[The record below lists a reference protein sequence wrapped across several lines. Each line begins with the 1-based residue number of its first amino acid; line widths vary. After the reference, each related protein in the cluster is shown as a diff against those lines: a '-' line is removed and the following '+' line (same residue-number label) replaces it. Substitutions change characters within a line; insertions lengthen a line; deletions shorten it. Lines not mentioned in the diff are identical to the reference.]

1 MIYVKETF
9 NLTPA
14 SPETRDDFIGFAT
27 TDLVPTCE
35 RLGARL
41 VGAWFSHAEW
51 YGQVTQVLEFDDLG
65 SVQAFRIGARDD
77 ARWRDCERRV
87 EEFAPQRAS
96 VLLEPLGPVPP
107 STLQDAMRA
116 SREQPIDAYTF
127 AVLEVA
133 PGKMETFI
141 ATLSAVKDSFPI
153 IASWRAIAG
162 NPNEVIDL
170 WKGALGQEP
179 YRPADDRT
187 KAFFRPL
194 REMAPRERLVNLY
207 ALPYSP
213 LR

>member
-1 MIYVKETF
+1 MIYLKETL

-14 SPETRDDFIGFAT
+14 SPETRDDFISFAT
-27 TDLVPTCE
+27 TDLIPAYA

-41 VGAWFSHAEW
+41 VGAWFSHTEW
-51 YGQVTQVLEFDDLG
+51 YGQVTQALEFDDL
-65 SVQAFRIGARDD
+65 SSFQAFRSRARDD
-77 ARWRDCERRV
+77 ARWQECEQRI
-87 EEFAPQRAS
+87 EQFAPRRAG
-96 VLLEPLGPVPP
+96 VLLEPLGPVPAR
-107 STLQDAMRA
+107 TLTDTIQA
-116 SREQPIDAYTF
+116 SAGTPINAYTF

-133 PGKMETFI
+133 PGKMDSFI
-141 ATLSAVKDSFPI
+141 ATLNAVKDMFPI

-162 NPNEVIDL
+162 NPREVIDL
-170 WKGALGQEP
+170 WKGALGQDP
-179 YRPADDRT
+179 YSPADDRT